1 MRTIGILLLVVLLS
15 TGCASVRFNPETGCI
30 NYTRIGDQQLEG
42 FEITKTSDGY
52 IVTLDKQQSEAEA
65 LSEAIKLIRMLSV
78 PATL

>member
-1 MRTIGILLLVVLLS
+1 MRIIGILLLVVFLG
-15 TGCASVRFNPETGCI
+15 TGCARVNFNPETGCI
-30 NYTRIGDQQLEG
+30 NYTRVGDQQLEG

-65 LSEAIKLIRMLSV
+65 LSEAIKLIGMLSV